1 MEGREITEGVAKVV
15 QVRDDVEF
23 ERHWGGLRAVNWIW
37 WLMQR
42 WRGLENVS
50 QVFGLLNN
58 AINGHR
64 TLQKEAWIW
73 GTLKIKWKQNIWVT
87 NYQALRRSWKWSV
100 WKCESCSVVSDSLW
114 PHGHGILQARVLEW
128 VALPFSR
135 GSSQPRDFFFLLR
148 FFFVFWKWTNFKVFI
163 EFVTMLFRVFFFFPI
178 FWTRA
183 CGILAPNQELKV
195 HMAPLPPHPRRWNLN
210 H

>member
-23 ERHWGGLRAVNWIW
+23 ERHWGGLGAVNWIW
-37 WLMQR
+37 GLMQR

-100 WKCESCSVVSDSLW
+100 WKCVSCSVVSDSLW

-128 VALPFSR
+128 VAFPFSR
-135 GSSQPRDFFFLLR
+135 GSSQPRDFFFFLLR
-148 FFFVFWKWTNFKVFI
+148 FFFFFGSGPILKFSLNLLQCCFC
-163 EFVTMLFRVFFFFPI
+163 FVLFFSRFFDREHV
-178 FWTRA
+178 WS
-183 CGILAPNQELKV
+183 
-195 HMAPLPPHPRRWNLN
+195 
-210 H
+210 